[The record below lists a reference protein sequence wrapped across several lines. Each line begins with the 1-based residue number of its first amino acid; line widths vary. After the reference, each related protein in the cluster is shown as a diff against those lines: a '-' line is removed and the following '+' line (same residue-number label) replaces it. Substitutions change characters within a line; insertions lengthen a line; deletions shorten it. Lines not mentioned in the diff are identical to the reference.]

1 MGQGVSRPSY
11 DAGSHRPPRPSLD
24 HLRDE
29 CRELSTPRRPRP
41 QAWFRATAD
50 ARDNQGKRLIDAQRQ
65 SKSGAEKKSLRT
77 SGLKAIMTSLPA
89 AASNPD
95 CRRRSHPD
103 CRATIAEGCR
113 LMGIGRSTFYD
124 MPDARARDLTIVAEM
139 KTICDEFEA
148 YGYRRVDAELRH
160 RGIVVN
166 AKKIRRLMREHALNP
181 KQRRRFVAT
190 TDSDHN
196 YPIFPNLAK
205 NMKLDGPNQL
215 WVADITYVTIAIG
228 FVYLAAI
235 LDAWSRR
242 VVGYAI
248 SRSIDARLAVAALK
262 AAISARNPPRGWV
275 HHSDRGSQY
284 ASEDYSAVLQKH
296 GLTGSMG
303 RRGNPYDNAKA
314 ESFMKTLKVEA
325 VYLMAYETFED
336 VTADLPRFIDEV
348 YNTRRLHSALGYLS
362 PAQYEDRHAQQP
374 VKTAA

>member
-1 MGQGVSRPSY
+1 MGV
-11 DAGSHRPPRPSLD
+11 A
-24 HLRDE
+24 
-29 CRELSTPRRPRP
+29 
-41 QAWFRATAD
+41 
-50 ARDNQGKRLIDAQRQ
+50 
-65 SKSGAEKKSLRT
+65 
-77 SGLKAIMTSLPA
+77 
-89 AASNPD
+89 
-95 CRRRSHPD
+95 
-103 CRATIAEGCR
+103 
-113 LMGIGRSTFYD
+113 RSTFYD
-124 MPDARARDLTIVAEM
+124 TPDVGASDVAVVAEM

-160 RGIVVN
+160 RGMVVN
-166 AKKIRRLMREHALNP
+166 TKKIRRLMREHALNP
-181 KQRRRFVAT
+181 KQHRRFIVT
-190 TDSDHN
+190 TDSDHD
-196 YPIFPNLAK
+196 YPIFPDLAK
-205 NMKLDGPNQL
+205 TMTPDGPNQL
-215 WVADITYVTIAIG
+215 WVADITYVAIATG

-262 AAISARNPPRGWV
+262 AAINARNPPRGCV

-284 ASEDYSAVLQKH
+284 ASETYRIALREN
-296 GLTGSMG
+296 GLVGSMG

-362 PAQYEDRHAQQP
+362 PAQYEDRHARQP

>member
-1 MGQGVSRPSY
+1 
-11 DAGSHRPPRPSLD
+11 
-24 HLRDE
+24 
-29 CRELSTPRRPRP
+29 
-41 QAWFRATAD
+41 
-50 ARDNQGKRLIDAQRQ
+50 
-65 SKSGAEKKSLRT
+65 
-77 SGLKAIMTSLPA
+77 
-89 AASNPD
+89 
-95 CRRRSHPD
+95 
-103 CRATIAEGCR
+103 
-113 LMGIGRSTFYD
+113 MGIGRSTFYD

-215 WVADITYVTIAIG
+215 WVADITYVTIATG

-242 VVGYAI
+242 VIGYAI
-248 SRSIDARLAVAALK
+248 GRSIDARLAVAALK
-262 AAISARNPPRGWV
+262 AAIGARDPPRGCV

-284 ASEDYSAVLQKH
+284 ASDDYRAALQKH

-325 VYLMAYETFED
+325 MYLMAYESFED